1 MTIKQLIALS
11 SAIAIILSAGCDTS
25 DGINE
30 SSRGSGNAGGGSQ
43 APDPVVVDFPIAFV
57 ERPIPMD
64 EDGNFVPDDVMD
76 PVAFNPGA
84 RLIIKDRAS
93 VPANETV
100 ITEGVFPPVDD
111 MNPDTVDT
119 EEPLYDVKD
128 VETSSDGTKLIF
140 AMRAP
145 EIPDADDDEQPTWNI
160 WEYDRETGE
169 LRRVITSDLIAEEG
183 HDISPHYLPDGR
195 IVFSSTRQRRS
206 KAILLDENKPQFTAL
221 NEDRD
226 EEAFVLHVM
235 DEDGTDIEQITFNQ
249 SHDLQPTVLSSGEIL
264 FLRWDNYA
272 NNRDRLSLYKVN
284 PDGTNASIHYGY
296 HSQTTGTNGTE
307 GAFVQPREMPDGRI
321 LVSLRQRSTLRL
333 GGDMVVIDAQNFT
346 DINQPVGTDTG
357 TTESAQQSLA
367 LGPVFTDGAFASPH
381 GYFNST
387 YPLDDNTDRLLVSWS
402 PCVIQGYK
410 LGIYINQNLELIGGE
425 GQYVDTDGNDL
436 NDIDPPVVI
445 TPEEVGIFPCTDE
458 TIALPEVP
466 EADPLYGLW
475 IYDPLL
481 ATQSPVIIA
490 EPGLM
495 FSDAIVLEPKTPPEH
510 RPAPIT
516 GTDISQELVDQSVG
530 VVHIHSVYD
539 VDGTDISPSG
549 ISATADPAQT
559 PASLRPARFIRII
572 KAVSIPDDD
581 VFDFDF
587 GSAAG
592 AGNVPF
598 KDILGYVPVEP
609 DGSAM
614 FKVPADVAFTISIL
628 DARGK
633 RISPRHQNWMTVRA
647 GEVRQCKGCH
657 NQQSAVPHGR
667 ADAELASI
675 NNGALSPAPFV
686 NTRLLDAFDTPQ
698 PPPEVGETMA
708 AYYARVHG
716 STTFPEEG
724 ARTPSMNIVFEDEWT
739 DDTGGL
745 TREADFDYSYSNLA
759 SGAAPV
765 TNAGCLSSWN
775 SLCRAVINYVDHIQP
790 IWEAPRQIFDPND
803 PMLLL
808 ADNTCTSC
816 HASVNAMGVQIVP
829 AGSRQLDLSGGPSDV
844 NVDYINSYPELFNAD
859 DFLELNENG
868 ILQPE
873 QIQLVVDDEPQY
885 EALDI
890 DGNPVTSPLIP
901 PPDVTLVL
909 DMDNQPIPVMVPSG
923 RQVQGVLSPNG
934 ARASQNFFN
943 VFEVGGGTVD
953 HRSFLNSAELK
964 LIAEW
969 LDIGGQY
976 YNNPFDAPPN

>member
-1 MTIKQLIALS
+1 MIIRTIALT
-11 SAIAIILSAGCDTS
+11 SAFAILLAGCDTS

-30 SSRGSGNAGGGSQ
+30 SSRGSGSAGGSNQ
-43 APDPVVVDFPIAFV
+43 QPDPVVVDFPVAFV
-57 ERPIPMD
+57 ERPIPVD

-84 RLIIKDRAS
+84 RLILKDRAS
-93 VPANETV
+93 VPAGETV

-111 MNPDTVDT
+111 MDPDTVAT

-128 VETSSDGTKLIF
+128 VEVSSDGTKLVF

-160 WEYDRETGE
+160 WEYNRETME
-169 LRRVITSDLIAEEG
+169 LRRVIASDLIAEEG

-235 DEDGTDIEQITFNQ
+235 NEDGTGIEQITYNK
-249 SHDLQPTVLSSGEIL
+249 SHDLQPTVLSTGEIL
-264 FLRWDNYA
+264 FLRWDNYDD
-272 NNRDRLSLYKVN
+272 NRDRLSLYTVN

-296 HSQTTGTNGTE
+296 HSQNTGTNSSE

-333 GGDMVVIDAQNFT
+333 GGDMVVIDTRNFT
-346 DINQPVGTDTG
+346 DINQPVGSDIG
-357 TTESAQQSLA
+357 TTESAQQSIA
-367 LGPVFTDGAFASPH
+367 LEPVFTDGTIASPH
-381 GYFNST
+381 GYFSSA
-387 YPLDDNTDRLLVSWS
+387 YPLNDNTDRLLVSWS
-402 PCVIQGYK
+402 PCVIQAFR
-410 LGIYINQNLELIGGE
+410 LGIYVNENLELIGGE
-425 GQYVDTDGNDL
+425 GQYVDRDGNDL

-445 TPEEVGIFPCTDE
+445 TPDEVGIFPCNNE
-458 TIALPEVP
+458 SLLLPEVP

-475 IYDPLL
+475 IYDPVIG
-481 ATQSPVIIA
+481 TQAPVIIA
-490 EPGLM
+490 EPGRM
-495 FSDAIVLEPKTPPEH
+495 FTDAVVLEPTTPAEH
-510 RPAPIT
+510 IPAPIA
-516 GTDISQELVDQSVG
+516 GTDISQELVDQNVG
-530 VVHIHSVYD
+530 VVHIHNVYD
-539 VDGTDISPSG
+539 IDGTDVSPNG
-549 ISATADPAQT
+549 IRATADPAQT
-559 PASLRPARFIRII
+559 PASLRPARFIRIL

-581 VFDFDF
+581 VYDFDF
-587 GSAAG
+587 NSAAG

-598 KDILGYVPVEP
+598 KDILGYVPIEP

-657 NQQSAVPHGR
+657 TAQSAIPHGR
-667 ADAELASI
+667 ADAELQSI
-675 NNGALSPAPFV
+675 YSGALAAAPFA
-686 NTRLLDAFDTPQ
+686 NTRLLDDFDTPL

-708 AYYARVHG
+708 AYYARVNG
-716 STTFPEEG
+716 STNFPEEG
-724 ARTPSMNIVFEDEWT
+724 ARTPSVNIEFEDEWT
-739 DDTGGL
+739 DDTGSL
-745 TREADFDYSYSNLA
+745 TKEGSFDYSYSDLA

-765 TNAGCLSSWN
+765 TNAGCLTNWS
-775 SLCRAVINYVDHIQP
+775 SLCRTVINYVEHIQP

-816 HASVNAMGVQIVP
+816 HAAVDANGVQMIP
-829 AGSRQLDLSGGPSDV
+829 AGNRQLDLTGGPSDV

-859 DFLELNENG
+859 LFLELDENG

-873 QIQLVVDDEPQY
+873 EIQLVIDGEPQY

-890 DGNPVTSPLIP
+890 DGNPISSPINP
-901 PPDVTLVL
+901 DPDVTLLL
-909 DMDNQPIPVMVPSG
+909 DEEGLPIPTMVPSG
-923 RQVQGVLSPNG
+923 REVQGILSPNG
-934 ARASQNFFN
+934 ARASQNFFDI
-943 VFEVGGGTVD
+943 FEVGGGTVD
-953 HRSFLNSAELK
+953 HRSFLTTAELK